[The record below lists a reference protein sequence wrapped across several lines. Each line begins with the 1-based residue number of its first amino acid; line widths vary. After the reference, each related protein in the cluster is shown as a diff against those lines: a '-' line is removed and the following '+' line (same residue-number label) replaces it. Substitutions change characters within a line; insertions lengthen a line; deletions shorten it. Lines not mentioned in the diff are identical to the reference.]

1 MNPIEILKQINTAK
15 THQEVAKLYDKW
27 AKTYDTDLQ
36 EIRPGNLGA
45 AYTVDMFEKY
55 VHHEG
60 MILDAGAGTGG
71 VGELLHHRG
80 FSNLVGLDI
89 SSGMLYEAKKKN
101 VYTDLRVGILGEELD
116 FKNDTFDAVIS
127 VGLFTLEHPPPPSS
141 FDELIRLTKQ
151 GGHIVFLLN
160 NNLTNEFKR
169 KMNELEA
176 EGKWEIV
183 ETSKDFFPV
192 PKGQPH
198 PGLRIFIYQTL

>member
-15 THQEVAKLYDKW
+15 THQEVTKLYDKW
-27 AKTYDTDLQ
+27 AKTYDTDL
-36 EIRPGNLGA
+36 EELRPGNQGA
-45 AYTVDMFEKY
+45 AYTVEMFEKY
-55 VHHEG
+55 VHKEE

-101 VYTDLRVGILGEELD
+101 VYTDLRVGILGKDLD
-116 FKNDTFDAVIS
+116 FNSDTFDAVIS
-127 VGLFTLEHPPPPSS
+127 VGLFTVEHPPPQNS

-160 NNLTNEFKR
+160 NTLINVFKR
-169 KMNELEA
+169 KMDELEA

-192 PKGQPH
+192 PKGQTH
-198 PGLRIFIYQTL
+198 PGLRIFVYKL